1 MMQPA
6 VITDVRVDDRAI
18 TFVLS
23 DGRELSVPTTW
34 SRRLSSAKADDRAKW
49 EIGGT
54 GTYVEWPTI
63 DEHIGVW
70 TMLGVPEDEVLEAA
84 GFEMERVRAL

>member
-1 MMQPA
+1 MGRC
-6 VITDVRVDDRAI
+6 VRRRT

-23 DGRELSVPTTW
+23 DGRELSAPTTW
-34 SRRLSSAKADDRAKW
+34 PRRLSSAKADDRAKW

-54 GTYVEWPTI
+54 GTNVDWPTI

-70 TMLGVPEDEVLEAA
+70 TMLGVPEEEVLEAA
-84 GFEMERVRAL
+84 GFEMERLRTL